1 MLAGLFRGPGRELVA
16 WDSALLYDMIYT
28 QPVVH
33 EFSQLQTPTLLL
45 IGQLDTT
52 AIGKDLAPPAVAAR
66 LGHYPV
72 LGRRAAKRIPHA
84 RLVEFPTLGQA
95 PQIQD
100 PDLPQGAAGRAGQP
114 LAELARTPPGA
125 LYPARVIVR

>member
-100 PDLPQGAAGRAGQP
+100 PDTFHKALLAG
-114 LAELARTPPGA
+114 LASP
-125 LYPARVIVR
+125 